1 MTRNQTR
8 SESLWRHRDFLKLW
22 GAQSVTQVGTQ
33 VSLLAVPLVAALTLD
48 ASAGQMGLLAAAG
61 TAPFLFFGLIAGVV
75 TDRMRRRP
83 ILVWTDLGR
92 AVLMA
97 LIPLAWWLD
106 ALTFPLLISVAFMVG
121 VLNVFFEVSYQSYLP
136 SVVRRDQLVEG
147 NSKLET
153 SRAGAQIAGPGLAGG
168 LIQIVGAP
176 VALVLDA
183 VSFLISGI
191 LLGLI
196 RAPEPPVERPESR
209 QSIIAEMRE
218 GLGYILRSPLLRP
231 IAGCTGTANF
241 FSGMGAAVLVLFA
254 TRELGLSAGWLGVIF
269 AGGSVGFLAGAL
281 LASRVAIRCG
291 VGQAIVLG
299 IAVSGVG
306 SLVLPLAGGAALAS
320 AAILMAGIAL
330 TGLGGAVYNITQVS
344 LRQTITPDR
353 MLGRM
358 NATMRF
364 LVWGTL
370 PLGNLAGGYAGEL
383 IGLRATLLLAGCG
396 SLLAALWPLLSA
408 VRSLDRYPSGP
419 LPEPG
424 VVPMQAD

>member
-1 MTRNQTR
+1 MTRNNNR
-8 SESLWRHRDFLKLW
+8 PGSLWQHRDFLKLW

-33 VSLLAVPLVAALTLD
+33 ISLLAIPLVAAITLD

-61 TAPFLFFGLIAGVV
+61 TSPFLFFGLIAGVV

-92 AVLMA
+92 AALMT
-97 LIPLAWWLD
+97 LVPLAWWLD
-106 ALTFPLLISVAFMVG
+106 ALTFTLLISVAFAVG

-168 LIQIVGAP
+168 LIQVVGAP

-196 RAPEPPVERPESR
+196 RAPEPPVAQSESR
-209 QSIIAEMRE
+209 NSIVAEMRE
-218 GLGYILRSPLLRP
+218 GVTYILRSPLLRP

-241 FSGMGAAVLVLFA
+241 FGGMSVAVIVLFA
-254 TRELGLSAGWLGVIF
+254 TRELGLYAGWLGAIF
-269 AGGSVGFLAGAL
+269 AGGSVGFLVGAL
-281 LASRVAIRCG
+281 LAGRAAARLG

-299 IAVSGVG
+299 IAISGIG
-306 SLVLPLAGGAALAS
+306 GLVLPLAGGAPLAS
-320 AAILMAGIAL
+320 AAILMAGIAI
-330 TGLGGAVYNITQVS
+330 TGVGGAIYNITQVS

-353 MLGRM
+353 MLGRL

-370 PLGNLAGGYAGEL
+370 PLGNLAGGFTGGL
-383 IGLRATLLLAGCG
+383 IGLRGTLVLAGCG
-396 SLLAALWPLLSA
+396 SLLATLWPLLSA
-408 VRSLDRYPSGP
+408 VRSLDSYPSEP

-424 VVPMQAD
+424 AAPIQAD